1 MFATV
6 SVPGNSVRRGN
17 GIVWECWLTVLVA
30 VIPDPVIDYI
40 EKTGLYQERPPSNE
54 ATPEPPGKS

>member
-1 MFATV
+1 MAT
-6 SVPGNSVRRGN
+6 
-17 GIVWECWLTVLVA
+17 

-40 EKTGLYQERPPSNE
+40 EKTGLYQERPLSSE